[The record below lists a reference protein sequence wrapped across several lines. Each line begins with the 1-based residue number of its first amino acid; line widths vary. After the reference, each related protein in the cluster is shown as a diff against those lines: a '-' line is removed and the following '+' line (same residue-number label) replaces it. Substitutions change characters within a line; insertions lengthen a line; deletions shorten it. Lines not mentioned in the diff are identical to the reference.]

1 MLFVMFAHVL
11 IGCSQSA
18 NNSNNHNAAANTN
31 RPATTTSS
39 PATTIPPASTTA
51 GGKIGV
57 PECDDFIAKYDAC
70 VSGHVPHA
78 ARLRVLLKARR
89 STSSSFSQASN
100 GNRSRLG
107 AIRVST
113 RRLSPTFQLWRR
125 LEAIQEKLLNINLRH
140 YLKAAP
146 IDFPSDFL

>member
-1 MLFVMFAHVL
+1 MLFVLFALVL

-70 VSGHVPHA
+70 VSGHVPQA
-78 ARLRVLLKARR
+78 ARAQYKASLDTWR
-89 STSSSFSQASN
+89 SQWQKLAANPQTKPTLAQACKTAAEQQRKAMKSFN
-100 GNRSRLG
+100 C
-107 AIRVST
+107 
-113 RRLSPTFQLWRR
+113 TF
-125 LEAIQEKLLNINLRH
+125 
-140 YLKAAP
+140 
-146 IDFPSDFL
+146 